1 LRLGGDDYGCVRG
14 ELLGGIPEFE
24 FTEETLLFGGH
35 GFRVPYSHL
44 CCCSGAFGGLTGFF
58 GQDGTV
64 AGGLGVALGYGSGD
78 TILGTRRST
87 RGFGKRL
94 WRGTGAPLAVRLET
108 LGDFEAKIRS
118 GALAGF
124 ERCVDLDKIQL
135 CRPRCS
141 QTENSLPSKIV

>member
-64 AGGLGVALGYGSGD
+64 AGGLGVALGYCGGD
-78 TILGTRRST
+78 AVLLAGCALW
-87 RGFGKRL
+87 GFGGGL
-94 WRGTGAPLAVRLET
+94 GSEAGAALAMRLET
-108 LGDFEAKIRS
+108 LGDFEAQVGG

-124 ERCVDLDKIQL
+124 KCGVFFQKVEL
-135 CRPRCS
+135 CGARCS
-141 QTENSLPSKIV
+141 QTEKLTSFEIV